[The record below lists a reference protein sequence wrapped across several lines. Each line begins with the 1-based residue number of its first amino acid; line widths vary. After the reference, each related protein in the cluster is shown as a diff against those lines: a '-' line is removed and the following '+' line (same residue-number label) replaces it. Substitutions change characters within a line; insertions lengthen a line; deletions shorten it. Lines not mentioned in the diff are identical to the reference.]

1 MKLPKISCFHY
12 NGNDLRGIK
21 NMREQKHY
29 IVANG
34 TIIDVENSNSFTGS
48 IEIQE
53 SKIKTIFLPNQML
66 PEGIPVIDAKGKYII
81 PGLIDMHC
89 HIQELY
95 APHFLASGV
104 TTVRNTAGN
113 VFMIKNL
120 IDAPIDAPTPR
131 VYSADRMIDGTPG
144 QWGPTSSGNLVTDD
158 PEEARM
164 EVRRQAAA
172 GVKFI
177 KAYGWINR
185 NVMEAVVNEAKKYD
199 FEVSCDLI
207 HSKDLNALDA
217 AQIGVTWF
225 EHASGFAQALYQG
238 WYPRADQT
246 QWEHLNWEEPD
257 ERKIKDLCQQMIAY
271 NVKLCPTL
279 IIFDQIDKSPQVWD
293 PKNIITESLE
303 KEHILIGHWRN
314 MSEYQE
320 QLKQQFAKLNQFTK
334 VVAKTYFDLGG
345 TVVTGTDSPALI
357 WTFPGMA
364 IHREMELFVEMGF
377 SEMETL
383 QAATV
388 NAAKSIQL
396 ENVGSIKKGN
406 IADLVLLNND
416 PLENIQHTQ
425 DIYYVIKGG
434 KVYSQEE
441 ILKHI
446 PSQSYVDK
454 QLSEF
459 EKEWEEMEK

>member
-1 MKLPKISCFHY
+1 MS
-12 NGNDLRGIK
+12 
-21 NMREQKHY
+21 EQRHY

-53 SKIKTIFLPNQML
+53 SNIKRIFLPNQVL
-66 PEGIPVIDAKGKYII
+66 PEGVPVIDAKGKFII

-89 HIQELY
+89 HIQERF

-120 IDAPIDAPTPR
+120 IHAPVDVPTPQ
-131 VYSADRMIDGTPG
+131 VYSADRMIDGSPG
-144 QWGPTSSGNLVTDD
+144 QWGPTSFGNLVTDE
-158 PEEARM
+158 PEEARK

-185 NVMEAVVNEAKKYD
+185 GVMQAVVNEAKK
-199 FEVSCDLI
+199 FGLEVSCDLI

-217 AQIGVTWF
+217 AQIGVSWF
-225 EHASGFAQALYQG
+225 EHASGFAQALYNG
-238 WYPRADQT
+238 WYPTADQNL
-246 QWEHLNWEEPD
+246 WNHLNWEEPD
-257 ERKIKDLCQQMIAY
+257 ERKIKELCQRMIAY

-279 IIFDQIDKSPQVWD
+279 VIFDQVDQYPQVWE
-293 PKNIITESLE
+293 PKNMVTESLE
-303 KEHILIGHWRN
+303 KENILIEHWRS
-314 MSEYQE
+314 MSEHQE
-320 QLKQQFAKLNQFTK
+320 QLKQQFAKLNRFTK

-345 TVVTGTDSPALI
+345 TVVTGTDTPALL

-364 IHREMELFVEMGF
+364 LHREMELFVEIGF

-383 QAATV
+383 QAATI

-406 IADLVLLNND
+406 IADLVLLNKN
-416 PLENIQHTQ
+416 PLENIQHTKE
-425 DIYYVIKGG
+425 IYCVMKGG
-434 KVYSQEE
+434 KVYGQEE
-441 ILKHI
+441 ILKQV
-446 PSQSYVDK
+446 PSKAYVDK
-454 QLSEF
+454 QLREF
-459 EKEWEEMEK
+459 EKEWEAMEK